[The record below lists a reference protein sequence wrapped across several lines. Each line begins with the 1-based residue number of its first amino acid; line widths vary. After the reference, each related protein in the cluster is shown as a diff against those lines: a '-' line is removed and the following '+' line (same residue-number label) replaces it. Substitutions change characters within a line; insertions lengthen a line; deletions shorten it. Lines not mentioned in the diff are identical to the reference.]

1 MRNIDF
7 VSFLKK
13 SVIISAA
20 VILIGVVLTC
30 IFGVKLDINFAGGSV
45 YSYSFTG
52 DIDTDNVQKLIE
64 DKLGATAKVTKT
76 SDYTGE
82 SQRIVISFSGDIVE
96 IVDEDKL
103 DSIIEKLEATSSET
117 NTSETSSTTSSEAS
131 SVTSSTESATSSEAS
146 STESTTSSEVSST
159 ETSSNTSSDA
169 SSSASST
176 GSATSSTSSQTTS
189 TSSGTEAAPE
199 AEEANLDI
207 QNAITA
213 VLKEAYPDNEIV
225 LSEANSVNPSLASS
239 FLIKGLVAVILAA
252 ALVVVYIAIRF
263 RKIGGWTAALSTLV
277 ALVHDVVISFFAMSI
292 FGLAIDINYF
302 AVVLTLFG
310 YSLNATI
317 VIFDRVRE
325 NKKFYPELT
334 VREGVNRSINETLAR
349 SIMTAITTVAS
360 ILAIIIV
367 AEFFGVTA
375 LRSFAIPMSLGI
387 ISGCYTS
394 VFLSGPI
401 WVAWKEKKTTKTEA

>member
-1 MRNIDF
+1 MRNFDF
-7 VSFLKK
+7 VSSLKK
-13 SVIISAA
+13 CLIISAA
-20 VILIGVVLTC
+20 IMLAGVVLTC

-45 YSYSFTG
+45 YSYTFKG
-52 DIDTDNVQKLIE
+52 DINSADVENLINE
-64 DKLGATAKVTKT
+64 KLGATPKVTKT
-76 SDYTGE
+76 SDISGE
-82 SQRIVISFSGDIVE
+82 TQRLVISFSGDITEEVNTE
-96 IVDEDKL
+96 KL
-103 DSIIEKLEATSSET
+103 DAIIESLESV
-117 NTSETSSTTSSEAS
+117 TSETSSTDSST
-131 SVTSSTESATSSEAS
+131 TSSTASATEASETSSTDSSDAS
-146 STESTTSSEVSST
+146 STESSDASST
-159 ETSSNTSSDA
+159 ESSDA
-169 SSSASST
+169 SSTESSDASST
-176 GSATSSTSSQTTS
+176 ASSTTSSTASTT
-189 TSSGTEAAPE
+189 TTPVEENTEA
-199 AEEANLDI
+199 NVNI

-213 VLKEAYPDNEIV
+213 VLAEAYPDSAIE
-225 LSEANSVNPSLASS
+225 LSEANSVNPSLATS

-263 RKIGGWTAALSTLV
+263 KKIGGWTAALATLV

-292 FGLAIDINYF
+292 FGLAIDINFF

-325 NKKFYPELT
+325 NKKFYPQLT

-349 SIMTAITTVAS
+349 SIMTSLTTIAS

-367 AEFFGVTA
+367 AEIFGVTA

-387 ISGCYTS
+387 VSGCYTS

-401 WVAWKEKKTTKTEA
+401 WVVWNEKKASKAQA